1 MAGDKSEKF
10 SRRQAFPKESFR
22 HPLPFSSLSALRFRR
37 DLPYGNPPEEL
48 YY

>member
-1 MAGDKSEKF
+1 MVRLF
-10 SRRQAFPKESFR
+10 RRQVFPEEFPKEYFR

-37 DLPYGNPPEEL
+37 DLPYGNPSEEL